1 MRVSETIT
9 ADCQS
14 YLIQAFSEIYVVGR
28 EMGGDSQVPGE
39 LVAENING
47 VLQLRQQR
55 RQATTTLIG
64 LLYGITAASTF
75 AFYIEFL
82 SVVIINVFLAI

>member
-28 EMGGDSQVPGE
+28 EMGGDPQVPGE
-39 LVAENING
+39 
-47 VLQLRQQR
+47 
-55 RQATTTLIG
+55 LIG

>member
-1 MRVSETIT
+1 
-9 ADCQS
+9 
-14 YLIQAFSEIYVVGR
+14 
-28 EMGGDSQVPGE
+28 MGGVP
-39 LVAENING
+39 L
-47 VLQLRQQR
+47 LFC
-55 RQATTTLIG
+55 LIK

>member
-1 MRVSETIT
+1 VSETIT

-28 EMGGDSQVPGE
+28 EMGGDPQVPGE
-39 LVAENING
+39 LIAENMNE

-82 SVVIINVFLAI
+82 PVVVINVFLAI